1 MTNLISVFVVL
12 AVLLA
17 FPLLLFWM
25 LVRAVREPRTR
36 WWGIIILLSLL
47 TCYCTTIVGF
57 AGLVVGG
64 NATGSAEMEQ
74 RYCEQ
79 FREALTQ
86 TETLPE
92 VIARMDA
99 AAASD
104 EYRVREPD
112 RTYRFR
118 FVWLLAGCFLFAGA
132 NLMMFAPGR
141 REHRHPTD
149 CMVMIVSALV
159 IFLTGI
165 WQIAWGNGY
174 SFQAGAYHRVLTGW
188 HDKINFDAIQATNAE
203 IAAKLA
209 EDGVRGLNGLWS
221 AFLELSGE
229 KAPAQPNGK
238 RGAEKPGDAAE
249 KSVDPEAPGDGEEKS
264 GNAEKPG
271 VGAEKSVAP
280 ASSGIAIIGG
290 ADGPTAV
297 FIGSELIKQNAA
309 SEE

>member
-1 MTNLISVFVVL
+1 MSSFIAIFMVL
-12 AVLLA
+12 ALLLA
-17 FPLLLFWM
+17 FPIFLFWM
-25 LVRAVREPRTR
+25 LVRAVREPGTR

-47 TCYCTTIVGF
+47 TCYCTTMVGF
-57 AGLVVGG
+57 IGLVVGG

-79 FREALTQ
+79 FREALAQ
-86 TETLPE
+86 TESLPDA
-92 VIARMDA
+92 IARMDA

-104 EYRVREPD
+104 EYRVREPG
-112 RTYRFR
+112 RNYRFR

-141 REHRHPTD
+141 RERRHPTD
-149 CMVMIVSALV
+149 CMVMIVAALV

-174 SFQAGAYHRVLTGW
+174 SFQAGAYHRILTGW
-188 HDKINFDAIQATNAE
+188 HDKINFDAIRATNAE

-209 EDGVRGLNGLWS
+209 GDGVKGLNGIWS

-229 KAPAQPNGK
+229 KVPGQPNRK
-238 RGAEKPGDAAE
+238 RGGAEKPGDAEKHGDGAE
-249 KSVDPEAPGDGEEKS
+249 KPVDT
-264 GNAEKPG
+264 EKPG
-271 VGAEKSVAP
+271 V
-280 ASSGIAIIGG
+280 AIIGG